1 MSVKKNILGMSRW
14 ELGITVT
21 LMVLVTFLAVNQ
33 TIKGREAPYRE
44 FIARANEIGSALE
57 AFAGDHGGCYPADGV
72 DNQSPPGLSPV
83 FIRWQ
88 EEWNIDYEVHENG
101 RGGHY
106 AALEY
111 LGRYKKNR
119 PYHALGLT
127 RDPELRKRY
136 GQGQRIPGKTSR
148 IWVFHENVPI
158 CPSPSGP

>member
-14 ELGITVT
+14 ELGITAT
-21 LMVLVTFLAVNQ
+21 LMVLVTFLAVSQ

-57 AFAGDHGGCYPADGV
+57 AFAGDHAGCYPADGM

-83 FIRWQ
+83 YLRWQ

-106 AALEY
+106 VALEY
-111 LGRYKKNR
+111 LGRYKKNHSF
-119 PYHALGLT
+119 YQT
-127 RDPELRKRY
+127 RIFTDY
-136 GQGQRIPGKTSR
+136 GYIHRSSSLCCRDQ
-148 IWVFHENVPI
+148 N
-158 CPSPSGP
+158 PSASERQPAEG